1 MAAKATVTPP
11 TLPGT
16 AVLSIRSPPVQLNRP
31 CFALF
36 VVLRPQFT
44 VHGSIICGE
53 QLPVASRYY
62 VVLDRLCPGFDRA
75 VYHWI
80 LTIFW
85 WCCLH
90 AFQVNKNLSQ
100 LTAMPS

>member
-1 MAAKATVTPP
+1 MAAKATVTTP
-11 TLPGT
+11 TLPGN
-16 AVLSIRSPPVQLNRP
+16 AVLSTRSPPVQLNRP

-44 VHGSIICGE
+44 VMAALFVESSCLLRQDII
-53 QLPVASRYY
+53 
-62 VVLDRLCPGFDRA
+62 VLDCLCPGFDRA
-75 VYHWI
+75 VYHRI

-100 LTAMPS
+100 LTAMAS